1 MQNGKQAYAVK
12 HKNEAVRAASRS
24 GGVFTALTDAVLDAG
39 GVVYG
44 CALDEHF
51 EAEHRRAATREERDA
66 FRGSKYVQSRMGDTY
81 LQVKAD
87 LENGTPVLFSG
98 TPCQVDGLLSFL
110 QAAHVDRTQLIT
122 LDILCHG
129 VPSPRVW
136 RDYLQYASNGR
147 TVKSVDFR
155 DKTRFGWRD
164 SVDTM
169 VFQEGETRSSK
180 NYNTLF
186 YGHNTLRES
195 CFVCPYKTTQRTSD
209 ITIGDY
215 WGIEKLDASLDDDK
229 GVSLVLLNTPHGEAL
244 WNSCKGNLLV
254 EEFPLALSLQ
264 PVLRGNFPP
273 PAERRTF
280 WADYARLPF
289 AEVLQKYTAPPKST
303 TKQRVRR
310 LLAAVVKKAVH
321 R

>member
-44 CALDEHF
+44 CALDERF
-51 EAEHRRAATREERDA
+51 EAEHRRAATHEERDA

-81 LQVKAD
+81 LQVKND
-87 LENGTPVLFSG
+87 LQNGLSVLFSG
-98 TPCQVDGLLSFL
+98 TPCQIDGLLSFL
-110 QAAHVDRTQLIT
+110 QASRVDTARLIT
-122 LDILCHG
+122 LDIF
-129 VPSPRVW
+129 
-136 RDYLQYASNGR
+136 YMQYASEGR
-147 TVKSVDFR
+147 AVESVDFR
-155 DKTRFGWRD
+155 DKTRFGWRA
-164 SVDTM
+164 SMETLVVD
-169 VFQEGETRSSK
+169 GEAVSSK
-180 NYNTLF
+180 QYNTLF

-195 CFVCPYKTTQRTSD
+195 CFACPYKTTRRVSD
-209 ITIGDY
+209 IMIGDY
-215 WGIEKLDASLDDDK
+215 WGIENLDRAFDDDK

-244 WNSCKGNLLV
+244 WEQCKGDLLV